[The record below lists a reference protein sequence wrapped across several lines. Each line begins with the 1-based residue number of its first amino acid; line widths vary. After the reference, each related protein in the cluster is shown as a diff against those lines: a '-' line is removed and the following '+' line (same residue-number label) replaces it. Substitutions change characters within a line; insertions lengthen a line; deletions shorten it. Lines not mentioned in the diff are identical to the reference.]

1 MQQRLGQR
9 TCLTAVLVLL
19 SSSSAGAAGIQEG
32 AALGPLEFERIGV
45 LAHVQDPAPQGAEPT
60 SELMTV
66 PLPSESPS
74 GATPITETPTL
85 ATPEPVEAAT
95 APVPVAAQDAAPIDS
110 RWSAV
115 KLPEAGGTT
124 SDGELL
130 PSGEGA
136 GEALQVGA
144 SLAGVLALIWVLRY
158 LLRRA
163 RGDYAGSRILASAGS
178 PSGVAS
184 ILAKYP
190 VSRGHQVVLLEVGR
204 RVIVAH
210 QGDGSMSTLSEITDA
225 EEVADLKARLSGVE
239 RTERDK
245 TFNAK
250 LSSSLEATP
259 EPDSLASVAG
269 MPGMVAETVDLTRR
283 RKRSQRLVGGGV

>member
-1 MQQRLGQR
+1 MQQRPGQR
-9 TCLTAVLVLL
+9 ACLTAALVLFIT
-19 SSSSAGAAGIQEG
+19 STAGSLGVQEG
-32 AALGPLEFERIGV
+32 AALGPLDFT
-45 LAHVQDPAPQGAEPT
+45 GAELPLDLQ
-60 SELMTV
+60 SPPVPEVGPSSALMTV
-66 PLPSESPS
+66 PLPQDVPSENIPVSEGASEPAPS
-74 GATPITETPTL
+74 ADDAES
-85 ATPEPVEAAT
+85 AVVAAT
-95 APVPVAAQDAAPIDS
+95 GQDAAPVAS
-110 RWSAV
+110 RWSDV
-115 KLPEAGGTT
+115 RLPEAGAATAGG
-124 SDGELL
+124 DLL

-136 GEALQVGA
+136 GEAFQVGA

-163 RGDYAGSRILASAGS
+163 RGDYAGRRILAGAGA

-190 VSRGHQVVLLEVGR
+190 LSRGQQVVLLEVGR

-225 EEVADLKARLSGVE
+225 DEVADLKARLSGVE

-245 TFNAK
+245 TFDAK

-259 EPDSLASVAG
+259 GPDSLATVAG

-283 RKRSQRLVGGGV
+283 ANRGQRLVGGGV